1 MVEYLKPI
9 SKQSTQRILEQMNN
23 NSFGIIKD
31 TQQICF
37 FTQIKYEN
45 INMPVMITNYQIIK
59 YIANNNYI
67 NIYINNEL
75 NIIEIG
81 KGKYFNNDYDLAV
94 IEIKNNNK
102 IKYLKLDENIYEKEI
117 ENYYNNESIYIINY
131 NKNDINVVYS
141 IINNTNNYEI
151 YYSKYFVNNDNI
163 IPIFNLSNN
172 KLIGIHIKNSK
183 YYYKGLLFN
192 FIIN

>member
-37 FTQIKYEN
+37 FTQIKYKK
-45 INMPVMITNYQIIK
+45 INMPVMITNYKIIK
-59 YIANNNYI
+59 YIENKDYI

-75 NIIEIG
+75 NKIEIG
-81 KGKYFNNDYDLAV
+81 KGKYFNKDYDLAV

-102 IKYLKLDENIYEKEI
+102 IKFLELDENIYEK
-117 ENYYNNESIYIINY
+117 
-131 NKNDINVVYS
+131 K
-141 IINNTNNYEI
+141 
-151 YYSKYFVNNDNI
+151 
-163 IPIFNLSNN
+163 
-172 KLIGIHIKNSK
+172 
-183 YYYKGLLFN
+183 
-192 FIIN
+192 

>member
-59 YIANNNYI
+59 YIANNNNI

-75 NIIEIG
+75 NKIGIG

-117 ENYYNNESIYIINY
+117 ENYYNNESIYIIDY
-131 NKNDINVVYS
+131 NKNDISVVYS

-151 YYSKYFVNNDNI
+151 
-163 IPIFNLSNN
+163 
-172 KLIGIHIKNSK
+172 
-183 YYYKGLLFN
+183 
-192 FIIN
+192 